1 MSLDTLNEAIDELGP
16 IRKDFDR
23 HPATGA
29 PMVTHP
35 TDTTKSGAPKR
46 VQYGRPSGHG
56 NRLEDRSRLEAW
68 KMGKVAR
75 GVAITPALVATIASL
90 DLDDKA
96 DVKRLNAAAQQAIE
110 AAQGN
115 AAADIG
121 TALHRIT
128 ERVDLGTLALT
139 DVPEVFK
146 ADVEALLAAREA
158 AGLSVVEGMVE
169 VHCVC
174 DELRLAGTFDRVLTD
189 GTQSHY
195 IADLKTG
202 KDVEGKQVGISVQLA
217 TYSRSMLY
225 DVETGKRSPLEV
237 HQGRGI
243 IEHLPAGSGTC
254 TLYVVDLAGGWDLA
268 VLADKVKAEARRR
281 DLFGPFVGGG
291 TTSTTGTAE
300 VVGSVEDNQPSATTP
315 DSDSGEAAD
324 REAAAGDES
333 PSATPSPESPTLA
346 AVQHEADT
354 AWALNRCDAVREAG
368 HLRTLHTAW
377 PEDTPKPGAVRKGE
391 AWTPEQ
397 LDRVIEALD
406 RTEARWEMPFGT
418 ERPSVTAA
426 RTAEAIEAE
435 PAKVHT
441 LPHPDDNS
449 DEQASDDNVRALRR
463 ILESFLADEEYRPR
477 GEAVLR
483 WGSEALRQSR
493 PFAMGDPDAERPT
506 TTSERRYRICLAA
519 LDCATELLHPTHD
532 EPEFGV
538 RLALATVIGEDLQPT
553 WTTGAVLGSLTTEQ
567 AIRLAD
573 IASTHRSSILED
585 GTPQLTAAA

>member
-1 MSLDTLNEAIDELGP
+1 MTLDALNEAIDELGP
-16 IRKDFDR
+16 VRKDFDR
-23 HPATGA
+23 HPSTGA

-35 TDTTKSGAPKR
+35 TDTTKAGAPKR

-68 KMGKVAR
+68 KMAKVAR

-90 DLDDKA
+90 DPDDPDDKR
-96 DVKRLNAAAQQAIE
+96 KLNAAAQQAIE

-128 ERVDLGTLALT
+128 ERVDLGELELSK
-139 DVPEVFK
+139 VPEVFK
-146 ADVEALLAAREA
+146 ADVEALLLAREA
-158 AGLSVVEGMVE
+158 AGLSVVHGMVE

-189 GTQSHY
+189 GTESHY

-225 DVETGKRSPLEV
+225 HVETGERSLLNV
-237 HQGRGI
+237 RQDFGI

-291 TTSTTGTAE
+291 TTSTAGTAE

-315 DSDSGEAAD
+315 DTSVEHGSAPDQPAVEAVP
-324 REAAAGDES
+324 
-333 PSATPSPESPTLA
+333 PSASTAGATLA

-354 AWALNRCDAVREAG
+354 AWALNRCDAIREAG
-368 HLRTLHTAW
+368 HLRTLHAAW
-377 PEDTPKPGAVRKGE
+377 PEDAAKPAAVRKGE

-397 LDRVIEALD
+397 LEQVIDALD
-406 RTEARWEMPFGT
+406 RTEGRWEMPFGT
-418 ERPSVTAA
+418 ERPSVTAG
-426 RTAEAIEAE
+426 RNVERVEAE
-435 PAKVHT
+435 QPKVHQ

-449 DEQASDDNVRALRR
+449 DEQASDDNVRTLRR
-463 ILESFLADEEYRPR
+463 LLASFLADEEYEAKGR
-477 GEAVLR
+477 AVLR
-483 WGSEALRQSR
+483 WGTEAARQGR
-493 PFAMGDPDAERPT
+493 PFAMGDPDADRPS

-519 LDCATELLHPTHD
+519 LDCASDLYDPELDPAD
-532 EPEFGV
+532 AAV
-538 RLALATVIGEDLQPT
+538 RLALAMVIGEELQPA

-573 IASTHRSSILED
+573 IASTYRASTLED